1 MLLQN
6 LALKKGKE
14 AAGHNIQ
21 SLTKHG
27 NYFVQSSD
35 RRRAYTSNQ
44 SAADKVR
51 EELAKETCEKLSSQH
66 QAKKKAKAI
75 DRDFFLSVL
84 GSSATKREARSY
96 IQNFK
101 PLNTSPAKP
110 ISQEPVHKNTNE
122 NGANLGSIYTATRAV
137 AESPKFVQQPAVS
150 QSTLGGS
157 ILHVALVKVRAP
169 QLLDDE
175 TLNGIGKTLS
185 KLCRLGLIS
194 TVVVDCEDGT
204 DTHLKVSE
212 CEWRNRIKE
221 QAARVVTAIDA
232 SGTEA
237 RLVDNVIGIAED
249 GSDVKQQPYLKGGV
263 HVTFRELLMTPLRRG
278 VLPVLP
284 SIGHTDATQ
293 TAVSI
298 TASDVVLAL
307 TREFAGFRSP
317 QSPDEHPN
325 VVKEH
330 LQALQNEVSLDR
342 LILIDPLGA
351 FQLRT
356 AEMAT
361 TETSSRSTRAEADSN
376 FNLRDDIPLSS
387 FTEQKSGE
395 LEYSSRH
402 QNDSPT
408 QQDQRMKFH
417 LDNLELVRSAL
428 AILPPS
434 SSALVTTPDEAA
446 NSGKQHEFKAAG
458 VGTRR
463 QRNPLIHNLL
473 TDKPAFSSSL
483 PAGRLGPLDKNEPI
497 TPSTKLAPAT
507 FAKHGMPVTIFPDP
521 KTTPWQPPI
530 AGVPQISL
538 TDPQIDLPRLVH
550 LIEDSFN
557 KKLDVQDYLRRVND
571 RVPDDGSEESRK
583 RMVPYLDKF
592 AVLKRSQ
599 GSGGVADVVFK
610 SMVRDCFPGGVCWR
624 SRKDNPVNKWYF
636 ERSRATLKLTDTN
649 WTMFFTTP
657 EENMDQQTFQDYEAV
672 CKTIEPSWA
681 DKQGV
686 QD

>member
-361 TETSSRSTRAEADSN
+361 T
-376 FNLRDDIPLSS
+376 

-395 LEYSSRH
+395 LEYSPRH

-557 KKLDVQDYLRRVND
+557 KKLDVQDYLRRVNN

-610 SMVRDCFPGGVCWR
+610 SMVKDCFPGGVCWR

-636 ERSRATLKLTDTN
+636 ERSRATLKLMDTN